1 MKAWRFGLVS
11 TIAALALAGPL
22 VAQAIAGPD
31 AASCAPGAKAPALLV
46 RVHGFKAREGLLR
59 VSTYVA
65 SEAEWLAKGRYI
77 RRIDVAI
84 PATGGTAVCVVLPAS
99 GRYGVAVLHDRN
111 GDRKANIFADGGG
124 FSNNPKL
131 GLSKPKVEKVA
142 FAAGPGVTAVDIEL
156 RYL

>member
-1 MKAWRFGLVS
+1 MKAWRFGLAS

-31 AASCAPGAKAPALLV
+31 AASCATGAKAPALLV

-84 PATGGTAVCVVLPAS
+84 PATGGTAVCVALPAS

-111 GDRKANIFADGGG
+111 GDHRANIFSDGGG

-131 GLSKPKVEKVA
+131 GLSKPKVDKVA
-142 FAAGPGVTAVDIEL
+142 VAAGAGVTTLDIQL